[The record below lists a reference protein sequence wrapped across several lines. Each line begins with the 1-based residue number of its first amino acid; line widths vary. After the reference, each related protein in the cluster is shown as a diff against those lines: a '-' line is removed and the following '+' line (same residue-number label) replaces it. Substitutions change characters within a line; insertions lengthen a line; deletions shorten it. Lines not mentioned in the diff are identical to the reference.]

1 MNTTRAGVY
10 PPLLSEADPGLP
22 QGFLVGLGALVVIV
36 AAFVASAIPPADAML
51 RYAVLVLAVFGF
63 AAATA
68 VWTAPIVTAVIGF
81 LVFDGFLVNQL
92 GQLTW
97 HGSSDGIRLV
107 ALAAAVIFGRLAG
120 DVFRMPR
127 QTQARRPVASSS
139 VRHR

>member
-1 MNTTRAGVY
+1 MNTIRAGVN
-10 PPLLSEADPGLP
+10 PPHLSEADPGRP
-22 QGFLVGLGALVVIV
+22 QGILVGLGSLVVIV
-36 AAFVASAIPPADAML
+36 VAFVASAVPPADAVL

-63 AAATA
+63 AAATS
-68 VWTAPIVTAVIGF
+68 VWRAPIVTAVIGF
-81 LVFDGFLVNQL
+81 LVFGGFLVNHL

-107 ALAAAVIFGRLAG
+107 ALGAAVIFGRLAG

-127 QTQARRPVASSS
+127 STQARRPAASTS